1 MSKSTHRTYPDG
13 TPVQPLYT
21 EGPPQQPGFREEPW
35 WTMVQEHLVD
45 REFQANDWA
54 LDRLKQ
60 GASGLL
66 FYLTEEHYLP
76 RILRDIQ
83 LPYINLGLVVE
94 GSGPAVMEALL
105 HHAHGEILPVDK
117 LQGYINIDPVEIAAR
132 TGYWHE
138 EKMYE
143 LGELSRLT
151 PPQFKFMCCNANF
164 YGSCGASVATQL
176 GLAAAHLDFYLDN
189 FGSVGYTQYWLALNA
204 GTHPF
209 EEMAKI
215 RGARVLWKKLL
226 EEYDLPHVPLTIY
239 SETATTHQTAFD
251 LHSNLLR
258 ATSSGFGAIVGGADQ
273 VQLRPY
279 NSVVTWADAEGERLA
294 LNQHFMLAYESHL
307 DQVSDPAAGSYFIEQ
322 KTAELVESAWQYL
335 QDIRQQGG
343 IIEALQ
349 SGTIQD
355 RIADEVAA
363 AQPSE
368 VLGVNLYGLEGE
380 TLPEGY
386 VARAPQTRA
395 EHQAKYQ
402 EAEFEPLQPVRWA
415 AAAEFE
421 RVQHSSKS

>member
-21 EGPPQQPGFREEPW
+21 EGLPQQPGFREEPW

-54 LDRLKQ
+54 LERLKQ

-132 TGYWHE
+132 TGYWNE

-151 PPQFKFMCCNANF
+151 PPQFKFVCCNANF

-176 GLAAAHLDFYLDN
+176 GLAAAHLDFYLGN
-189 FGSVGYTQYWLALNA
+189 FSSVGYTQYWLALNA

-209 EEMAKI
+209 QEMAKI

-226 EEYDLPHVPLTIY
+226 EEYDLQQVPLTIY

-279 NSVVTWADAEGERLA
+279 NSVVTRADAECERLA

-363 AQPSE
+363 ALPSE

-386 VARAPQTRA
+386 VARAPKTRA
-395 EHQAKYQ
+395 EHQAKYH

-421 RVQHSSKS
+421 RIQHSSKS

>member
-1 MSKSTHRTYPDG
+1 
-13 TPVQPLYT
+13 
-21 EGPPQQPGFREEPW
+21 
-35 WTMVQEHLVD
+35 
-45 REFQANDWA
+45 
-54 LDRLKQ
+54 
-60 GASGLL
+60 
-66 FYLTEEHYLP
+66 
-76 RILRDIQ
+76 
-83 LPYINLGLVVE
+83 
-94 GSGPAVMEALL
+94 
-105 HHAHGEILPVDK
+105 
-117 LQGYINIDPVEIAAR
+117 
-132 TGYWHE
+132 
-138 EKMYE
+138 
-143 LGELSRLT
+143 
-151 PPQFKFMCCNANF
+151 
-164 YGSCGASVATQL
+164 VATQL

-226 EEYDLPHVPLTIY
+226 EEYDLPHLPLTIY

-279 NSVVTWADAEGERLA
+279 NSVVASADAEGERLA

-355 RIADEVAA
+355 RITDEVAA

-386 VARAPQTRA
+386 VARAPITRA
-395 EHQAKYQ
+395 EHQDKYQ

-421 RVQHSSKS
+421 RIQPSSKS

>member
-21 EGPPQQPGFREEPW
+21 EGLPQQPGFREEPW

-54 LDRLKQ
+54 LERLKQ

-83 LPYINLGLVVE
+83 LPYLNLGLVVE

-132 TGYWHE
+132 TGYWNE

-151 PPQFKFMCCNANF
+151 PTQFKFVCCNANF

-226 EEYDLPHVPLTIY
+226 EEYDLQQVPLTIY

-251 LHSNLLR
+251 MHSNLLR

-279 NSVVTWADAEGERLA
+279 NSVVTWADAECERLA

-307 DQVSDPAAGSYFIEQ
+307 DQVSDPAAGSYFIEH
-322 KTAELVESAWQYL
+322 KTAGLVESAWQYL

-355 RIADEVAA
+355 RIFDEV
-363 AQPSE
+363 
-368 VLGVNLYGLEGE
+368 
-380 TLPEGY
+380 T
-386 VARAPQTRA
+386 VA
-395 EHQAKYQ
+395 
-402 EAEFEPLQPVRWA
+402 
-415 AAAEFE
+415 
-421 RVQHSSKS
+421 

>member
-21 EGPPQQPGFREEPW
+21 EGLPQQPGFREEPW

-54 LDRLKQ
+54 LERLKQ

-94 GSGPAVMEALL
+94 GSGPAMMEALL

-132 TGYWHE
+132 TGYWNE

-151 PPQFKFMCCNANF
+151 PPQFKFVCCNANF

-209 EEMAKI
+209 QEMAKI

-226 EEYDLPHVPLTIY
+226 EEYDLQQVPLTIY

-279 NSVVTWADAEGERLA
+279 NSVVTRADAECERLA

-363 AQPSE
+363 ALPSE

-386 VARAPQTRA
+386 VARAPKTRA
-395 EHQAKYQ
+395 EHQAKYH

-421 RVQHSSKS
+421 RIQHSSKS

>member
-35 WTMVQEHLVD
+35 WTMVQEHLVN

-54 LDRLKQ
+54 LERLKQ

-94 GSGPAVMEALL
+94 GSGPVVMEALL

-132 TGYWHE
+132 TGHWHE

-209 EEMAKI
+209 QEMAKI

-226 EEYDLPHVPLTIY
+226 EEYGLPEVPLTIY

-279 NSVVTWADAEGERLA
+279 NSVHTWADAEGERLA

-307 DQVSDPAAGSYFIEQ
+307 DQVSDPAAGSFFIEQ
-322 KTAELVESAWQYL
+322 KTADVVESAWQYL

-355 RIADEVAA
+355 RIADEVAV
-363 AQPSE
+363 AQPNE

-386 VARAPQTRA
+386 VARALKTRA
-395 EHQAKYQ
+395 EHQAKYP
-402 EAEFEPLQPVRWA
+402 EAEFEPLQPIRWA

-421 RVQHSSKS
+421 RIQPSSKS